1 MSVKAHV
8 VILHET
14 SRSFTNEWSLCF
26 QLCRYEYTDGS
37 EQSGYRFIWRRQNN
51 NLQGAMGQAR
61 IPSIAILLKLVSQ
74 AMDEGWGNFVGEDA
88 NIEIKAPNN

>member
-1 MSVKAHV
+1 
-8 VILHET
+8 
-14 SRSFTNEWSLCF
+14 
-26 QLCRYEYTDGS
+26 
-37 EQSGYRFIWRRQNN
+37 
-51 NLQGAMGQAR
+51 MGQAR